1 MVLYDNLESAD
12 NTLTAHLLFPEE
24 TRQFV
29 EVTTMVVA
37 SDEDDVVTTI
47 FHRCAM
53 SSRSSVC
60 VQQEYTRA
68 LEAHGL
74 HLQVVDVARDV
85 GTDATG
91 GSRRRR

>member
-12 NTLTAHLLFPEE
+12 NTLTAHLLVPEE

-29 EVTTMVVA
+29 EVTKMVVA

-47 FHRCAM
+47 LHRCAM

-60 VQQEYTRA
+60 VQQEYTG
-68 LEAHGL
+68 H
-74 HLQVVDVARDV
+74 
-85 GTDATG
+85 
-91 GSRRRR
+91 SRHMASIYKREM